1 MSKKKPLCDTLK
13 TGDTLYLGDKLY
25 TLEVADTFLSRFFG
39 LMGRKSLPADRAML
53 ITKCSSIHTFFMRFR
68 MTAVFLSG
76 DMRVTKIVPDMAPW
90 RMAFASFTKP
100 KTACVLEIAAGGG
113 IGVHEGDTISGI
125 LKVEGR
131 NLAGTEEIVPAGA
144 SSPAS

>member
-1 MSKKKPLCDTLK
+1 MLKKKPLCDTLK
-13 TGDTLYLGDKLY
+13 TGDTLYLGNKLY

-90 RMAFASFTKP
+90 RMAFATFTKP
-100 KTACVLEIAAGGG
+100 KTACVLEIASGS
-113 IGVHEGDTISGI
+113 ISVREGDTITGI
-125 LKVEGR
+125 LKGKGQD
-131 NLAGTEEIVPAGA
+131 LAKTEEIVPAGS
-144 SSPAS
+144 SSPSA